1 MVTRFNSLLP
11 LYTVRQRGSG
21 KRHGSFLFCP
31 IVTKNERE
39 FFYTM
44 KNKKSLIILAAI
56 LVVLV
61 AAAVIVMAVT
71 SAKTEAGMK
80 NFTFEIVY
88 PDGSSKSFDLRTEQ
102 EYLAGA
108 LVDAELVPAYS
119 EDGMYLTFDGVT
131 ADWNVDQGWWCITQD
146 GNALNFGL
154 NDLPV
159 TEGIHYEATYTI
171 GF

>member
-1 MVTRFNSLLP
+1 
-11 LYTVRQRGSG
+11 
-21 KRHGSFLFCP
+21 
-31 IVTKNERE
+31 
-39 FFYTM
+39 M

-61 AAAVIVMAVT
+61 AAAVIVMTVT
-71 SAKTEAGMK
+71 SAKTEAGTK
-80 NFTFEIVY
+80 NFTFVVTY
-88 PDGSSKSFDLRTEQ
+88 PDGTSETYELTTE
-102 EYLAGA
+102 EEFLAGA
-108 LVDAELVPAYS
+108 LVEAGILS
-119 EDGMYLTFDGVT
+119 EYLEGGLYDTVNGVK

-146 GNALNFGL
+146 GNSLNFGF

>member
-1 MVTRFNSLLP
+1 MLRGPNSLLP
-11 LYTVRQRGSG
+11 FYRSAEGRE
-21 KRHGSFLFCP
+21 KRCGPILFCP
-31 IVTKNERE
+31 VVTKNEKE

-44 KNKKSLIILAAI
+44 KNKKTVIILAI
-56 LVVLV
+56 VLVVLV
-61 AAAVIVMAVT
+61 AAAAIVMAVT

-80 NFTFEIVY
+80 HFTLEIVY
-88 PDGSSKSFDLRTEQ
+88 QDGTSKSFDLETEQ

-108 LVDAELVPAYS
+108 LVDAGIVPAYS

-171 GF
+171 GY